1 MAALGKTA
9 FKGASGKAY
18 RFKVYALGTK
28 FRKLS
33 GVFVVASR
41 SNRADGGYQHV
52 PLFVGETEDLSQP
65 FEKHRKAN
73 AFAENGANCICLL
86 ADDSEPSRQ
95 TKEQDLVAGLHPTCN
110 E

>member
-1 MAALGKTA
+1 MPALGKTA

-41 SNRADGGYQHV
+41 SNRADGGHQHV
-52 PLFVGETEDLSQP
+52 PLFVGQTEDLSQP
-65 FEKHRKAN
+65 FEKHRKADS
-73 AFAENGANCICLL
+73 FTENGANCICLL
-86 ADDSEPSRQ
+86 ADESEPSRQ
-95 TKEQDLVAGLHPTCN
+95 AKEQDLVAGLHPLCN